1 MSPRVRAR
9 LQLYA
14 AIAERD
20 AGTMF
25 ERARPLLA
33 SSAGEDKEWRRF
45 LLLTAMLG
53 AESAGRHEE
62 AQRLWNDYGVAFYA
76 GGVLPAYVAYLA
88 NPR

>member
-1 MSPRVRAR
+1 
-9 LQLYA
+9 
-14 AIAERD
+14 
-20 AGTMF
+20 
-25 ERARPLLA
+25 
-33 SSAGEDKEWRRF
+33 
-45 LLLTAMLG
+45 MLG